1 MAGRELASQ
10 LIGKAGHQTRQWDAL
25 GHNTKIE
32 TPFWSQDIPEN
43 GFDPVGN
50 LSHVYKRDPLGS
62 AEEHYH
68 YDDLYQLVAE
78 EGPLAH
84 TYAYD
89 SLQNRRQKD
98 AHPYSVNE
106 LNQTLSCSE
115 ARYEYDLD
123 GNRIGKTEA
132 DTTTHYIYDALN
144 RLTSVEQ
151 RQKWRV
157 TYSYDTF
164 GRRLART
171 LSTWNINGW
180 SDPQTT
186 SYLYQGQKEIGA
198 MENGHIIQL
207 RVLGNGKGAELGAAI
222 ALELNQKVY
231 APIHDYRGNVCCLV
245 DSETGIAVES
255 YRYSAFGEL
264 KIYDSANVAQAYS
277 TIANPWLFA
286 SKRLDSH
293 TGLFQFGKRDYDT
306 SIGRWLT
313 PDPQGFSDGPNLYAY
328 VHNNPLT
335 LLDLWGLSALYDRNK
350 AADSGRKTSTS
361 KNRESRGDN
370 VQRESN
376 YSNSRA
382 SSACKGICAGI
393 ADFGLSVCHS
403 FCDCFCNV
411 GLWDSECP
419 SEEKCAIRDCIDQ
432 TQETHRH
439 SFEQGTMN
447 FLGIDPSDM
456 TYQNYRYGATIACEA
471 VALVSGGWGLAKLG
485 WSVGKFAIRG
495 ISTTLPKLPVTLNRF
510 HFNASLLSP
519 TAQNNI
525 RILRGWAKS
534 KGWEKLPNP
543 TGKPEQ
549 WGIYQNEKF
558 DWRIKIKS
566 EPSVNSNLQ
575 SDSYRPRFDARLKGD
590 GSSGND
596 YINPFTSEI
605 GNKSIGRHLPLDQE
619 Y

>member
-1 MAGRELASQ
+1 M
-10 LIGKAGHQTRQWDAL
+10 
-25 GHNTKIE
+25 
-32 TPFWSQDIPEN
+32 
-43 GFDPVGN
+43 GN

-180 SDPQTT
+180 SDPKTT

-207 RVLGNGKGAELGAAI
+207 RVLGNGKGAELGTAI

-231 APIHDYRGNVCCLV
+231 APTHDHRGNVCCLV
-245 DSETGIAVES
+245 DSETGIAVEG

-264 KIYDSANVAQAYS
+264 KIYDSANVAQAHS

-335 LLDLWGLSALYDRNK
+335 LYGSLG
-350 AADSGRKTSTS
+350 T
-361 KNRESRGDN
+361 
-370 VQRESN
+370 Q
-376 YSNSRA
+376 
-382 SSACKGICAGI
+382 
-393 ADFGLSVCHS
+393 
-403 FCDCFCNV
+403 CFV
-411 GLWDSECP
+411 
-419 SEEKCAIRDCIDQ
+419 
-432 TQETHRH
+432 
-439 SFEQGTMN
+439 
-447 FLGIDPSDM
+447 
-456 TYQNYRYGATIACEA
+456 
-471 VALVSGGWGLAKLG
+471 
-485 WSVGKFAIRG
+485 
-495 ISTTLPKLPVTLNRF
+495 
-510 HFNASLLSP
+510 
-519 TAQNNI
+519 
-525 RILRGWAKS
+525 
-534 KGWEKLPNP
+534 
-543 TGKPEQ
+543 
-549 WGIYQNEKF
+549 
-558 DWRIKIKS
+558 
-566 EPSVNSNLQ
+566 
-575 SDSYRPRFDARLKGD
+575 
-590 GSSGND
+590 
-596 YINPFTSEI
+596 
-605 GNKSIGRHLPLDQE
+605 
-619 Y
+619 